1 MSART
6 LGPYR
11 LLHRLGR
18 GGMGE
23 VWEAEPFHSPGAR
36 VALKVLHADERL
48 SQAWGRF
55 IGEARI
61 GALLDHPHIVRTLDL
76 GREGEDLYLV
86 MERLEGMPL
95 SHLDL
100 VPEGPL
106 PCGMVVEMGLQ
117 VLEALAYA
125 QNAPSPAGVRLGL
138 IHRDLKPS
146 NLFLTVEGKVKLID
160 FGIAQAAGLELTQ
173 TRSGVVRGSLPYL
186 SPEQARGEPLD
197 TRSDL
202 FSLGLVLHELLTG
215 RRVFHQSNE
224 ATVLSALLWS
234 PIPPVSQ
241 FRADVPAALNAAL
254 VWALRRDKEE
264 RPACAEAFAEALRT
278 ALPDEARWSPARLAQ
293 WSSHRQAR
301 VPTAPLE
308 WTAVFPPG
316 TATVP
321 SRMTEVLP
329 PAPPEPPPPEPR
341 AGGGGWRGAAIA
353 AGVLLVAGGVGVL
366 ANPWGLTRQYAEAL
380 SLLEDPPLAE
390 EALAPGEART
400 QEHARTPALAGPG
413 SSSFAVRRFP
423 SRSPVPP
430 AVVAPPEPP
439 GYVTIESRQAGAVLS
454 IEGISLGAAPLLR
467 HKVSP
472 GAYTVEAVLPDGRR
486 QQKTFQIAPG
496 LDAQL
501 LLEW

>member
-1 MSART
+1 MRART

-23 VWEAEPFHSPGAR
+23 VWEAELAHPPGTR
-36 VALKVLHADERL
+36 VALKVLHGDERL

-55 IGEARI
+55 LGEARI

-95 SHLDL
+95 SQLDL
-100 VPEGPL
+100 VSGGPL
-106 PCGMVVEMGLQ
+106 PCGMVVEIGLQ

-125 QNAPSPAGVRLGL
+125 QNVRSPAGVRLGL

-146 NLFLTVEGKVKLID
+146 NLFLTEEGKVKLID

-186 SPEQARGEPLD
+186 SPEQARGEVLD
-197 TRSDL
+197 TRSDV

-234 PIPPVSQ
+234 PIPPVRQ
-241 FRADVPAALNAAL
+241 LRAEVPVALEAALM
-254 VWALRRDKEE
+254 WALRRDKTE
-264 RPACAEAFAEALRT
+264 RPACAEGFAQALRLS
-278 ALPDEARWSPARLAQ
+278 LPEEARWSPARLAQ
-293 WSSHRQAR
+293 WFVHRRAR
-301 VPTAPLE
+301 DFTAPVE
-308 WTAVFPPG
+308 WQAAFPAR
-316 TATVP
+316 TATLP
-321 SRMTEVLP
+321 SRVTELLP
-329 PAPPEPPPPEPR
+329 APPPEPASPGPR
-341 AGGGGWRGAAIA
+341 ASAGGWRGAAIA
-353 AGVLLVAGGVGVL
+353 AAVLLLAGGVGVL
-366 ANPWGLTRQYAEAL
+366 ANPWGLHVTRQYTQAL
-380 SLLEDPPLAE
+380 GALESLPPPGKVRS
-390 EALAPGEART
+390 PGEAGAPGP
-400 QEHARTPALAGPG
+400 ARMPAGSPVA

-423 SRSPVPP
+423 FRLP
-430 AVVAPPEPP
+430 AAPAASEVP
-439 GYVTIESRQAGAVLS
+439 GYVTIESRPGGVALS
-454 IEGISLGAAPLLR
+454 IDGISLGSAPLYR

-472 GAYTVEAVLPDGRR
+472 GEYTVEAVLPDGRR
-486 QQKTFQIAPG
+486 QQRALQVAPG
-496 LDAQL
+496 MDAKL

>member
-1 MSART
+1 MRERI

-11 LLHRLGR
+11 LLNRLGR

-23 VWEAEPFHSPGAR
+23 VWEAEPLHQPGAR
-36 VALKVLHADERL
+36 VALKVLHGDERL

-100 VPEGPL
+100 VSEGPL

-146 NLFLTVEGKVKLID
+146 NLFLTAEGKVKLID

-173 TRSGVVRGSLPYL
+173 TRSGLVRGSLPYL
-186 SPEQARGEPLD
+186 SPEQARGEALD

-234 PIPPVSQ
+234 PIPPVRQ
-241 FRADVPAALNAAL
+241 FRADVPVALNAAL
-254 VWALRRDKEE
+254 MWALRRDKEE

-278 ALPDEARWSPARLAQ
+278 ALPAEERWTPPRLAQ
-293 WSSHRQAR
+293 WSVHRKAC
-301 VPTAPLE
+301 VPTAPVE

-321 SRMTEVLP
+321 SRLTEVLP
-329 PAPPEPPPPEPR
+329 VAPPEPVPPVPR
-341 AGGGGWRGAAIA
+341 ASAGGWRGAVMA
-353 AGVLLVAGGVGVL
+353 AGVLLVAGSVGVL
-366 ANPWGLTRQYAEAL
+366 ANPWGRHVARQYTQAL
-380 SLLEDPPLAE
+380 ALLESPPPME
-390 EALAPGEART
+390 DALPPGEAGA
-400 QEHARTPALAGPG
+400 QEPARTPAPAGVG

-423 SRSPVPP
+423 SRPPAPPVPP
-430 AVVAPPEPP
+430 EVP
-439 GYVTIESRQAGAVLS
+439 GYVTIESRQAGAALS
-454 IEGISLGAAPLLR
+454 IGGISLGAAPLRR

-486 QQKTFQIAPG
+486 QQKTFQVAPG
-496 LDAQL
+496 TDAQL

>member
-1 MSART
+1 
-6 LGPYR
+6 
-11 LLHRLGR
+11 
-18 GGMGE
+18 MGE
-23 VWEAEPFHSPGAR
+23 VWEAEPLHQPGAR
-36 VALKVLHADERL
+36 VALKVLHGDERL

-100 VPEGPL
+100 VSEGPL

-146 NLFLTVEGKVKLID
+146 NLFLTAEGKVKLID

-173 TRSGVVRGSLPYL
+173 TRSGMVRGSLPYL
-186 SPEQARGEPLD
+186 SPEQARGEVLD

-234 PIPPVSQ
+234 PIPPVRQ
-241 FRADVPAALNAAL
+241 FRADVPVALNAAL
-254 VWALRRDKEE
+254 MWALRRDKEE

-278 ALPDEARWSPARLAQ
+278 ALPAEERWTSARLAQ
-293 WSSHRQAR
+293 WSIHRQAC

-316 TATVP
+316 TATVF
-321 SRMTEVLP
+321 SRLTEVLP
-329 PAPPEPPPPEPR
+329 AAPPEPVPPAPR
-341 AGGGGWRGAAIA
+341 ASAGGWRGALLA

-366 ANPWGLTRQYAEAL
+366 ANPWGRHVARQYTQAMAL
-380 SLLEDPPLAE
+380 IESPSPTDT
-390 EALAPGEART
+390 ALPPGEAGA
-400 QEHARTPALAGPG
+400 QEPARMPTPAGVG

-423 SRSPVPP
+423 SRPPAPPVPSE
-430 AVVAPPEPP
+430 AP
-439 GYVTIESRQAGAVLS
+439 GYVTIESRQAGVALS
-454 IEGISLGAAPLLR
+454 IDGISLGEAPLRR

-486 QQKTFQIAPG
+486 QQKTFHVAPG
-496 LDAQL
+496 TDAQL